1 MTILKNCL
9 VLALTF
15 LIPIHIVGQ
24 VNNPPDLTPIFGTP
38 ARNPCIVGKNGGL
51 TKSCNYYKFNG
62 EYSIGVERDKNLQ
75 ILKIYLTPKS
85 NVEDLEE
92 QISNAEKKRFLE
104 LVGKARSLGTSRLDG
119 TNRALA
125 GGGGE
130 TWEVYEN
137 ALVLTSHDKW
147 NGREYEPSRITVFFP
162 THISGVI
169 SAVEDFA
176 IGTEGLRIKV
186 VHIEACT
193 YLSTQKELKA
203 GTEGT
208 FPLVGPRNNCA
219 LDRK

>member
-1 MTILKNCL
+1 MTILRNYL

-15 LIPIHIVGQ
+15 LIPVDIVGQ
-24 VNNPPDLTPIFGTP
+24 VNDPPDLTPIFGTP
-38 ARNPCIVGKNGGL
+38 ARNPCTVGKNGGL

-85 NVEDLEE
+85 YVEDLEE
-92 QISNAEKKRFLE
+92 QISSAEKKRFLE
-104 LVGKARSLGTSRLDG
+104 LVGKARSLGTIRFDG
-119 TNRALA
+119 TNRSLT

-147 NGREYEPSRITVFFP
+147 NGREYEPSRVTVFFP

-169 SAVEDFA
+169 SAVENFP
-176 IGTEGLRIKV
+176 IGTDGRSVPLVYIDG
-186 VHIEACT
+186 CT
-193 YLSTQKELKA
+193 YLSTQKKIKA
-203 GTEGT
+203 GSKGSFT
-208 FPLVGPRNNCA
+208 LVGPRNSCM
-219 LDRK
+219 LKQ